1 VSTSPD
7 DNEPG
12 GQDRREQRDR
22 LRQLGARIGGKTPG
36 PPPWAWPNLNPSE
49 AALTDVALDDFV
61 ETFNRIHATVVE
73 EVIPQ
78 CWRRHPPLAQQLPV
92 QLWAWWASHIA
103 VTATVATAVDYYAKT
118 LPDFQG
124 RLSKLLG
131 KGAATCRKGTHAGT
145 TDPELIKATSFDPLG
160 PVDITHRGEVTRRTL
175 RQIDFGTFEGAT
187 G

>member
-1 VSTSPD
+1 MTAPITHPAALD
-7 DNEPG
+7 GLRTQAAEQLRMLAARTDPKDPG
-12 GQDRREQRDR
+12 
-22 LRQLGARIGGKTPG
+22 T
-36 PPPWAWPNLNPSE
+36 PPWAWVNLTADQAECLDS
-49 AALTDVALDDFV
+49 ALDEFV
-61 ETFNRIHATVVE
+61 ETYNRIHATVVE

-131 KGAATCRKGTHAGT
+131 KGAATCRKGTHPGT

-160 PVDITHRGEVTRRTL
+160 PADITHRGEVTRRTL
-175 RQIDFGTFEGAT
+175 RQVDFGTFEGAT